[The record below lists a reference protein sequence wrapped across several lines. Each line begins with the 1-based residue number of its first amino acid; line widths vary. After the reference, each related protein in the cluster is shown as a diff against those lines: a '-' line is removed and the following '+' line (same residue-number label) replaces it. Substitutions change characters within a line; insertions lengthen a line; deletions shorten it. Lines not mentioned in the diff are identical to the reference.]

1 MSKNH
6 GMPVQYG
13 YSDDIKY
20 PLIGD
25 IRLVTQ
31 LANATSQTILSQKRA
46 STFLKCRMLTIWLWT
61 AWNEARSNA
70 RLCEHLQLVRLIP
83 NKIVQILWWMEQIA
97 NAIFY
102 ESTLKLYVLFIFR
115 STSAKL

>member
-31 LANATSQTILSQKRA
+31 LANATAADFRQKSADVIIVYAEVGSKPLLSDTCTETI
-46 STFLKCRMLTIWLWT
+46 
-61 AWNEARSNA
+61 NA
-70 RLCEHLQLVRLIP
+70 H
-83 NKIVQILWWMEQIA
+83 A
-97 NAIFY
+97 YA
-102 ESTLKLYVLFIFR
+102 
-115 STSAKL
+115 